1 MGSAFQTR
9 LSFMRSLTRRM
20 AIENWAF
27 STPEI
32 QLDREGR
39 GHVIYSVCTG
49 SRHYSLIAFSHPL
62 DPTKRSDRV
71 IAHEWDATF
80 NLFDGIPCDK
90 DVERLRGNTPLQ
102 EAGRFTSSELVLARA
117 NIS

>member
-1 MGSAFQTR
+1 MKKNAQGTLLRRPDEIMSLARMGSAFQTR

-27 STPEI
+27 STPDI

-39 GHVIYSVCTG
+39 GHVIYSVYTG

-62 DPTKRSDRV
+62 DPMKRSDRV

-80 NLFDGIPCDK
+80 NLF
-90 DVERLRGNTPLQ
+90 
-102 EAGRFTSSELVLARA
+102 
-117 NIS
+117 